1 MALTINKPKYLNY
14 SDFETLLLAPL
25 DFIERNRVRC
35 TAFGQRISYEDIAQA
50 VPLFGDALAAE
61 ASLGLSE

>member
-1 MALTINKPKYLNY
+1 M
-14 SDFETLLLAPL
+14 LAPL
-25 DFIERNRVRC
+25 EFIERNRVRC
-35 TAFGQRISYEDIAQA
+35 TAFGQRISYEDMTQT